1 MRNILRFLG
10 IVIISAVILFS
21 IGSFYDLPLMKN
33 IQLICWSFILDLFVF
48 VYKQR
53 QTTEVLTWYQVVKQF
68 WLFIKC
74 TILIPTLIAFIIII
88 GCLTSISEVSIY
100 FYLHLT
106 VVCYTIGMILSLGR
120 LISPNHSIE
129 LVTLN

>member
-10 IVIISAVILFS
+10 IIIISAVILFS

-74 TILIPTLIAFIIII
+74 TILIPTFNCFYYNNRMFDEYIRGINLLLFTPYCCLLYNRNDFIIR
-88 GCLTSISEVSIY
+88 SSY
-100 FYLHLT
+100 F
-106 VVCYTIGMILSLGR
+106 S
-120 LISPNHSIE
+120 
-129 LVTLN
+129 

>member
-53 QTTEVLTWYQVVKQF
+53 QTTEVLAWYQVVKQF

-74 TILIPTLIAFIIII
+74 TILIPTFYCCLLYNRNDFIIR
-88 GCLTSISEVSIY
+88 SSY
-100 FYLHLT
+100 
-106 VVCYTIGMILSLGR
+106 
-120 LISPNHSIE
+120 
-129 LVTLN
+129 

>member
-10 IVIISAVILFS
+10 IIIISAVILFS

-53 QTTEVLTWYQVVKQF
+53 QTTEVLTWYQVVNLNRQ
-68 WLFIKC
+68 LFSKKI
-74 TILIPTLIAFIIII
+74 F
-88 GCLTSISEVSIY
+88 
-100 FYLHLT
+100 
-106 VVCYTIGMILSLGR
+106 
-120 LISPNHSIE
+120 
-129 LVTLN
+129 